1 MRATQK
7 LELLKIVSF
16 LKENTIVVT
25 ITTATL
31 YALAYLYQILI
42 FKKWQISPETIERV
56 SPQFMFIIVSGI
68 VYSFSASVHQLFLLT
83 KFKQVAPTYFVNSF
97 LHKTLRRYKNT
108 EQLNEKQIDLVS
120 IVAENCKD
128 IKKKVLR
135 YITTSLI
142 LSFLFFFPFYAVFYI
157 TFLNFDLLEI
167 IVSFSFY
174 TIISIIF
181 LFLFTSSSARR
192 ILRTKK
198 MKFKTINNPD
208 TIFNTCYYL
217 ANHEAARLRDE
228 IDVLNNKNT
237 FTDYSRII
245 FPTII
250 TFLLMLAV
258 RFIQPLTREYWCFT
272 YNNIDYVIVYQSGQ
286 TTISKQAKIDNE
298 HNLVILLNEQL
309 RIDTYSINIK
319 YTRFQSVRTST
330 NNE

>member
-135 YITTSLI
+135 
-142 LSFLFFFPFYAVFYI
+142 
-157 TFLNFDLLEI
+157 
-167 IVSFSFY
+167 
-174 TIISIIF
+174 
-181 LFLFTSSSARR
+181 
-192 ILRTKK
+192 
-198 MKFKTINNPD
+198 
-208 TIFNTCYYL
+208 
-217 ANHEAARLRDE
+217 
-228 IDVLNNKNT
+228 
-237 FTDYSRII
+237 
-245 FPTII
+245 
-250 TFLLMLAV
+250 
-258 RFIQPLTREYWCFT
+258 
-272 YNNIDYVIVYQSGQ
+272 
-286 TTISKQAKIDNE
+286 
-298 HNLVILLNEQL
+298 
-309 RIDTYSINIK
+309 
-319 YTRFQSVRTST
+319 
-330 NNE
+330 